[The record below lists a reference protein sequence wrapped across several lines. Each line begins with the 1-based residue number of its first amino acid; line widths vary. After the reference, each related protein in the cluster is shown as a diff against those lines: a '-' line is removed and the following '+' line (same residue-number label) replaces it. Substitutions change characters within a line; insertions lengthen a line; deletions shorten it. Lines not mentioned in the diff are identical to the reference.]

1 MCALSSSLA
10 ANKVDGGLVNEQ
22 EEEEFGDQMMGKEE
36 RGRKKTDEEDLNI
49 TVGFEEERVRAA
61 AKVQLWLEGL

>member
-1 MCALSSSLA
+1 M
-10 ANKVDGGLVNEQ
+10 NEQ